1 MDYELILKDL
11 GYALPLQNLRLDPMA
26 VTGNT
31 TVLSVTDTTTGEN
44 STYVVGKIRG
54 VVLLSGSPLIPT
66 LNDNAHPITETQKA
80 PTSTETKISTEAE
93 VVTPVEEDSSTQ
105 EDTKVDSS
113 TQEDTKVDS
122 STQEDTK
129 VDSSTQEDT
138 PTIPDIMED
147 TPERL
152 NYSITT
158 HFIVIPEGQH
168 VPVIVPSNSDI
179 STMNGG
185 ALAMKIKSIRK
196 TYGETARIM
205 NSCVPDKYR

>member
-66 LNDNAHPITETQKA
+66 LNDNTHHITEAQKA
-80 PTSTETKISTEAE
+80 PTPTEAKISTEAE
-93 VVTPVEEDSSTQ
+93 VVTPVEEDINTE
-105 EDTKVDSS
+105 EDTKVDSVV
-113 TQEDTKVDS
+113 QEDI
-122 STQEDTK
+122 
-129 VDSSTQEDT
+129 

>member
-1 MDYELILKDL
+1 MDYELILRDL

-66 LNDNAHPITETQKA
+66 LNDNAHPITEAQKA
-80 PTSTETKISTEAE
+80 PTPTEAKISTEAE
-93 VVTPVEEDSSTQ
+93 VVTPVEENSSTE
-105 EDTKVDSS
+105 EDTKVDS
-113 TQEDTKVDS
+113 V
-122 STQEDTK
+122 
-129 VDSSTQEDT
+129 VQEDT
-138 PTIPDIMED
+138 PTVPDIMKD

>member
-66 LNDNAHPITETQKA
+66 LNDNARPITETQET
-80 PTSTETKISTEAE
+80 PTPTEAKISTEAE
-93 VVTPVEEDSSTQ
+93 VVTPVEENSSTE
-105 EDTKVDSS
+105 EDIKVDS
-113 TQEDTKVDS
+113 V
-122 STQEDTK
+122 
-129 VDSSTQEDT
+129 VQEDT
-138 PTIPDIMED
+138 PTVPDIMED

>member
-66 LNDNAHPITETQKA
+66 LNDNTRPITETQET
-80 PTSTETKISTEAE
+80 PTPIEAKISTEAE
-93 VVTPVEEDSSTQ
+93 VVTPVKDSSTE

-113 TQEDTKVDS
+113 TE
-122 STQEDTK
+122 
-129 VDSSTQEDT
+129 EDT
-138 PTIPDIMED
+138 PTVPDIMED

-158 HFIVIPEGQH
+158 HFIVIPEGQNT
-168 VPVIVPSNSDI
+168 PVLVPSNNDI

-196 TYGETARIM
+196 THGETARIM

>member
-66 LNDNAHPITETQKA
+66 LNDNTHSTITAQKT
-80 PTSTETKISTEAE
+80 PTPPKAEISTEAE
-93 VVTPVEEDSSTQ
+93 VATPVEEDTKEDSSTQ
-105 EDTKVDSS
+105 EDTTPVDSS
-113 TQEDTKVDS
+113 TE
-122 STQEDTK
+122 
-129 VDSSTQEDT
+129 EDT
-138 PTIPDIMED
+138 PTTPDIMED
-147 TPERL
+147 TADRL
-152 NYSITT
+152 DYSITT
-158 HFIVIPEGQH
+158 HFIVIPEGQYT
-168 VPVIVPSNSDI
+168 PVLIPSNSDI

-196 TYGETARIM
+196 THGETARIM
-205 NSCVPDKYR
+205 NSYVPDKYR

>member
-1 MDYELILKDL
+1 MDYELILRDL

-66 LNDNAHPITETQKA
+66 LNDNAHSIIKTQKT
-80 PTSTETKISTEAE
+80 PTPTKAEISTKAE
-93 VVTPVEEDSSTQ
+93 VVTPVKNSIPEEDSSTQ
-105 EDTKVDSS
+105 EDTTPTDV
-113 TQEDTKVDS
+113 QEDS
-122 STQEDTK
+122 QIEEDT
-129 VDSSTQEDT
+129 
-138 PTIPDIMED
+138 PDIMED

-158 HFIVIPEGQH
+158 HFIVIPEGQYT
-168 VPVIVPSNSDI
+168 PVLIPSNSDI

>member
-66 LNDNAHPITETQKA
+66 LNDNTRPITEAQEA
-80 PTSTETKISTEAE
+80 PTPTEAEISTEAE

-105 EDTKVDSS
+105 EDTKVDSAV
-113 TQEDTKVDS
+113 QEDTKIE
-122 STQEDTK
+122 EDTK
-129 VDSSTQEDT
+129 EDI
-138 PTIPDIMED
+138 PTAPDIMED
-147 TPERL
+147 TAERL

-158 HFIVIPEGQH
+158 HFIVIPDGQH

>member
-66 LNDNAHPITETQKA
+66 LNDNTRPITETQET
-80 PTSTETKISTEAE
+80 PTPTEAEISTEAE
-93 VVTPVEEDSSTQ
+93 AVTPVEEDSSTE
-105 EDTKVDSS
+105 EDTKVDFAI
-113 TQEDTKVDS
+113 
-122 STQEDTK
+122 
-129 VDSSTQEDT
+129 QEDT
-138 PTIPDIMED
+138 PTVPDIMED

-196 TYGETARIM
+196 THGETARIM

>member
-113 TQEDTKVDS
+113 TQEDT
-122 STQEDTK
+122 
-129 VDSSTQEDT
+129 

>member
-1 MDYELILKDL
+1 MDYELILRDL

-54 VVLLSGSPLIPT
+54 VVLLYGSPLIPT
-66 LNDNAHPITETQKA
+66 LNDNARPITETQKA
-80 PTSTETKISTEAE
+80 PTPTEAKISTEAE
-93 VVTPVEEDSSTQ
+93 AVTPVEEDSSAE

-113 TQEDTKVDS
+113 AE
-122 STQEDTK
+122 
-129 VDSSTQEDT
+129 EDT
-138 PTIPDIMED
+138 PTVPDIMED

>member
-1 MDYELILKDL
+1 MDYELILRDL

-66 LNDNAHPITETQKA
+66 LNDNTRPITETQET
-80 PTSTETKISTEAE
+80 PTPTEAKISTEAE
-93 VVTPVEEDSSTQ
+93 VVTPVKEDSSTE
-105 EDTKVDSS
+105 EDTKVDSAI
-113 TQEDTKVDS
+113 
-122 STQEDTK
+122 
-129 VDSSTQEDT
+129 QEDT
-138 PTIPDIMED
+138 PTVPDIMED

-158 HFIVIPEGQH
+158 HFIVIPEGQNT
-168 VPVIVPSNSDI
+168 PVLVPSNNDI

-196 TYGETARIM
+196 THGETARIM

>member
-66 LNDNAHPITETQKA
+66 LNDNTHPTITAQKT
-80 PTSTETKISTEAE
+80 PTPTKAEISTEAE
-93 VVTPVEEDSSTQ
+93 VVTPVEEDINTEEESSTQ

-113 TQEDTKVDS
+113 TEEDTEEES
-122 STQEDTK
+122 STE
-129 VDSSTQEDT
+129 EDT
-138 PTIPDIMED
+138 PTIPNIMED

-158 HFIVIPEGQH
+158 HFIVIPDGQH
-168 VPVIVPSNSDI
+168 TPVIVPSNSDI

>member
-11 GYALPLQNLRLDPMA
+11 GYALPLQNLHLDPMA

-66 LNDNAHPITETQKA
+66 LNDNARPITETQET
-80 PTSTETKISTEAE
+80 PTPTEAKISTEAE
-93 VVTPVEEDSSTQ
+93 VVTPVEENSSTE
-105 EDTKVDSS
+105 EDIKVDS
-113 TQEDTKVDS
+113 V
-122 STQEDTK
+122 
-129 VDSSTQEDT
+129 VQEDT
-138 PTIPDIMED
+138 PTVPDIMED

>member
-1 MDYELILKDL
+1 MDYELILRDL
-11 GYALPLQNLRLDPMA
+11 GYSLPLQNLRLDPMA

-66 LNDNAHPITETQKA
+66 LNDNAHPITEAQKA
-80 PTSTETKISTEAE
+80 PTPTEANISTEAE
-93 VVTPVEEDSSTQ
+93 VVTSVEEDSSTE

-113 TQEDTKVDS
+113 TE
-122 STQEDTK
+122 
-129 VDSSTQEDT
+129 EDT

-147 TPERL
+147 IPERL

>member
-1 MDYELILKDL
+1 MDYELILRDL

-66 LNDNAHPITETQKA
+66 LNDNTRPITETQETPTPTKA
-80 PTSTETKISTEAE
+80 EISTEAE
-93 VVTPVEEDSSTQ
+93 VVTPVEEDSSTE
-105 EDTKVDSS
+105 EDTEEDSS
-113 TQEDTKVDS
+113 TQEDI
-122 STQEDTK
+122 
-129 VDSSTQEDT
+129 
-138 PTIPDIMED
+138 PTVPDIMED

-158 HFIVIPEGQH
+158 HFIVIPDGQH
-168 VPVIVPSNSDI
+168 TPVIVPSNSDI

>member
-66 LNDNAHPITETQKA
+66 LNDNTHPTITAQKT
-80 PTSTETKISTEAE
+80 PTPTKAKISTEAE
-93 VVTPVEEDSSTQ
+93 VVTPVEENSST
-105 EDTKVDSS
+105 E
-113 TQEDTKVDS
+113 
-122 STQEDTK
+122 EDTK

-138 PTIPDIMED
+138 PTVPDIMED
-147 TPERL
+147 TAERL

>member
-1 MDYELILKDL
+1 MDYELILRDL
-11 GYALPLQNLRLDPMA
+11 GYTLPLQNLRLDPMA

-66 LNDNAHPITETQKA
+66 LNDNAHPITEAQKT
-80 PTSTETKISTEAE
+80 PTPTETKISTEAE
-93 VVTPVEEDSSTQ
+93 VVTSVEEDSSTE

-113 TQEDTKVDS
+113 TE
-122 STQEDTK
+122 
-129 VDSSTQEDT
+129 EDT

-196 TYGETARIM
+196 THGETARIM

>member
-1 MDYELILKDL
+1 MDYELILRDL

-66 LNDNAHPITETQKA
+66 LNDNTRPITETQET
-80 PTSTETKISTEAE
+80 PTPTEAKISTEAE
-93 VVTPVEEDSSTQ
+93 VVTPVKDSSTEEDTEEDSSTE
-105 EDTKVDSS
+105 EDIS
-113 TQEDTKVDS
+113 
-122 STQEDTK
+122 
-129 VDSSTQEDT
+129 
-138 PTIPDIMED
+138 TIPDIMED
-147 TPERL
+147 TAERL

-168 VPVIVPSNSDI
+168 VPVLVPSNNDI

>member
-1 MDYELILKDL
+1 MDYELILQDL

-54 VVLLSGSPLIPT
+54 IVLLSGSPLIPT
-66 LNDNAHPITETQKA
+66 LNDNARPITEAQET
-80 PTSTETKISTEAE
+80 PTSPKAEISTEAE
-93 VVTPVEEDSSTQ
+93 VVTPVEEDSSTG

-113 TQEDTKVDS
+113 TGEDTKVDS
-122 STQEDTK
+122 AI
-129 VDSSTQEDT
+129 QEDT
-138 PTIPDIMED
+138 PTPPDIMED

>member
-1 MDYELILKDL
+1 MDYELILRDL

-66 LNDNAHPITETQKA
+66 LNDNTRPITETQKT
-80 PTSTETKISTEAE
+80 PTPTEAKISTEAE
-93 VVTPVEEDSSTQ
+93 VVTPVEEDSST
-105 EDTKVDSS
+105 EKDTKVDSS
-113 TQEDTKVDS
+113 TE
-122 STQEDTK
+122 
-129 VDSSTQEDT
+129 EDT

-205 NSCVPDKYR
+205 NSCVSDKYR

>member
-1 MDYELILKDL
+1 MNYELILRDL

-66 LNDNAHPITETQKA
+66 LNDNTRPITETQKA
-80 PTSTETKISTEAE
+80 PTPIEAKISTETE
-93 VVTPVEEDSSTQ
+93 VVTPVGEDIK
-105 EDTKVDSS
+105 EDTTPVDSS
-113 TQEDTKVDS
+113 TE
-122 STQEDTK
+122 
-129 VDSSTQEDT
+129 EDT

-168 VPVIVPSNSDI
+168 IPVIVPSNSDI

>member
-66 LNDNAHPITETQKA
+66 LNDNTRPITEAQETPTPTKA
-80 PTSTETKISTEAE
+80 EISTETE
-93 VVTPVEEDSSTQ
+93 VVTPVEEDSATE
-105 EDTKVDSS
+105 EDI
-113 TQEDTKVDS
+113 
-122 STQEDTK
+122 
-129 VDSSTQEDT
+129 
-138 PTIPDIMED
+138 PTVPDIMED

>member
-11 GYALPLQNLRLDPMA
+11 GYALPLQNLRLDPMT

-66 LNDNAHPITETQKA
+66 LNDNARPITKAQKA
-80 PTSTETKISTEAE
+80 PTPTEAEISTEAE
-93 VVTPVEEDSSTQ
+93 VVTPVEEDSSTE
-105 EDTKVDSS
+105 EDAPVDSS
-113 TQEDTKVDS
+113 TEEDI
-122 STQEDTK
+122 
-129 VDSSTQEDT
+129 
-138 PTIPDIMED
+138 PTTPDIMED

>member
-1 MDYELILKDL
+1 MDYELILRDL

-31 TVLSVTDTTTGEN
+31 TVLSVTNTTTGEN

-54 VVLLSGSPLIPT
+54 IVLLSGSPLIPT
-66 LNDNAHPITETQKA
+66 LNDNTRPITEAQKA
-80 PTSTETKISTEAE
+80 PASTEAQISTEAE
-93 VVTPVEEDSSTQ
+93 VVTPVEEDSSTG
-105 EDTKVDSS
+105 EDAPVDS
-113 TQEDTKVDS
+113 V
-122 STQEDTK
+122 
-129 VDSSTQEDT
+129 VQEDT

-168 VPVIVPSNSDI
+168 VPIIVPSNSDI

>member
-1 MDYELILKDL
+1 MDYELILRDL

-66 LNDNAHPITETQKA
+66 LNDNTRPITETQET
-80 PTSTETKISTEAE
+80 PTPTEAKISTEAE
-93 VVTPVEEDSSTQ
+93 VVTPVKEDSSTEEDTKVDSAIQ
-105 EDTKVDSS
+105 EDTKVDSAI
-113 TQEDTKVDS
+113 
-122 STQEDTK
+122 
-129 VDSSTQEDT
+129 QEDT
-138 PTIPDIMED
+138 PTVPDIMED

-158 HFIVIPEGQH
+158 HFIVIPEGQNT
-168 VPVIVPSNSDI
+168 PVLVPSNNDI

-196 TYGETARIM
+196 THGETARIM

>member
-66 LNDNAHPITETQKA
+66 LNDNTRPITEAQKT
-80 PTSTETKISTEAE
+80 PTPTKAEISTEAE
-93 VVTPVEEDSSTQ
+93 AVTSVEEDSSTE
-105 EDTKVDSS
+105 EDTKVDSVV
-113 TQEDTKVDS
+113 QEDI
-122 STQEDTK
+122 
-129 VDSSTQEDT
+129 
-138 PTIPDIMED
+138 PTVPDIMED

>member
-1 MDYELILKDL
+1 MDYELILRDL
-11 GYALPLQNLRLDPMA
+11 GYVLPLQNLRLDPMA

-66 LNDNAHPITETQKA
+66 LNDNARPITETQKA
-80 PTSTETKISTEAE
+80 PAPTEAQISTEAE

-105 EDTKVDSS
+105 EDTKVDS
-113 TQEDTKVDS
+113 V
-122 STQEDTK
+122 
-129 VDSSTQEDT
+129 VQEDT
-138 PTIPDIMED
+138 PTVPDIMED
-147 TPERL
+147 TLERL